1 MDGLNYIY
9 ELIKNEIHNILIES
23 DKEELFSCF
32 DDSHLSQFD
41 DHNATITL
49 NLKYSKLLL
58 DTEENRKLVDKAIK
72 KLYPN
77 KNVKCHFI
85 TPDDYLK
92 ITNETIEKD
101 LNDNLMADFTFDN
114 FVVGNSNR
122 EAFTAALACSTKP
135 GERSYN
141 PLFIYGN
148 SGLGKTHLLNAI
160 GNHLKRNDPDAR
172 ILYISSTKFVN
183 EVAKSIKDKT
193 IEEYKSQLN
202 SVDILL
208 VDDIQQLSGKKG
220 MGDIFF
226 SIYEEL
232 FNNRKQIVLT
242 SDRPPYEIKD
252 IEDRLKTRFSQ
263 GLSVTISSLEY
274 ETAYKIL
281 KLKLQ
286 ALPDYA
292 ICDIDDDVISF
303 IATYFASD
311 VRQLEG
317 AITRLLFMAINF
329 TATSKES
336 IIKIDLPLALDIF
349 KYNEIG
355 SIGDTDALNIN
366 NILKVVADYYNL
378 TEKQLKSKS
387 RTKNISNARHIA
399 MYLSREMLDLSYDKI
414 GEEFGGKDHT
424 TVMNAHDKIE
434 KLVAENDM
442 YKQIISELKK
452 KLAT

>member
-1 MDGLNYIY
+1 
-9 ELIKNEIHNILIES
+9 
-23 DKEELFSCF
+23 
-32 DDSHLSQFD
+32 
-41 DHNATITL
+41 
-49 NLKYSKLLL
+49 
-58 DTEENRKLVDKAIK
+58 
-72 KLYPN
+72 
-77 KNVKCHFI
+77 
-85 TPDDYLK
+85 
-92 ITNETIEKD
+92 
-101 LNDNLMADFTFDN
+101 
-114 FVVGNSNR
+114 
-122 EAFTAALACSTKP
+122 
-135 GERSYN
+135 
-141 PLFIYGN
+141 
-148 SGLGKTHLLNAI
+148 
-160 GNHLKRNDPDAR
+160 
-172 ILYISSTKFVN
+172 
-183 EVAKSIKDKT
+183 
-193 IEEYKSQLN
+193 
-202 SVDILL
+202 
-208 VDDIQQLSGKKG
+208 

-414 GEEFGGKDHT
+414 GVEFGGKDHT